1 MPEIKFEIN
10 NGNVIDSIVL
20 SELSEEPT
28 IVQEFY
34 WCRFFCNQPDENI
47 EIRVG
52 NLRLKTQNDFGGTV
66 FFVQQEKQNS
76 YFSQIFINQI

>member
-34 WCRFFCNQPDENI
+34 SCRFF
-47 EIRVG
+47 
-52 NLRLKTQNDFGGTV
+52 T
-66 FFVQQEKQNS
+66 S
-76 YFSQIFINQI
+76 IF